1 MWSLLHWWASFPL
14 GGPWH
19 SWCKGCQY
27 TLSSSP
33 LLGPLD
39 SYSGLKA
46 CLECQAAQPC
56 IPIRVWGSVPMDR
69 PPSIGF
75 HQSSERHT
83 LRPTQWSGASWKLTP
98 AWGKHEQTKQTV
110 LDILNLQLPSSPHV
124 ILSRIYPR
132 VSSSPRSGSNSQSSP
147 STLQWFYWLK
157 LHTHLVGMRHV
168 SYTRFQRCNLMPM
181 WFLRVNHTPFSRF
194 SAVTQSSCI
203 SFFKQWMYIFL
214 PK

>member
-1 MWSLLHWWASFPL
+1 MWSLLHWWVSFPL
-14 GGPWH
+14 GHPGH
-19 SWCKGCQY
+19 SWCRGCQH
-27 TLSSSP
+27 TLPSSP

-46 CLECQAAQPC
+46 CLEWQAAQPC
-56 IPIRVWGSVPMDR
+56 IPTKVWGSVPNGQTSQHWV
-69 PPSIGF
+69 PSV
-75 HQSSERHT
+75 
-83 LRPTQWSGASWKLTP
+83 LRGSHSLEWNFLEINASPRQAGAN
-98 AWGKHEQTKQTV
+98 QTNCPGHF
-110 LDILNLQLPSSPHV
+110 IFNLQLPSSPHV
-124 ILSRIYPR
+124 ILSLIYSR
-132 VSSSPRSGSNSQSSP
+132 VSSPQSGSNSQSSP

-157 LHTHLVGMRHV
+157 LHAHLVGTRHV

-214 PK
+214 SE